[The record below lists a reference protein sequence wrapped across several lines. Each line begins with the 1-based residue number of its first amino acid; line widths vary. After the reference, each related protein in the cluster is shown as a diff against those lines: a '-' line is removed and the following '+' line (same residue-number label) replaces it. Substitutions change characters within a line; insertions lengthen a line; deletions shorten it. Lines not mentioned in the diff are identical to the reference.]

1 MRAHNSSK
9 QKKCSRKKSKPAAL
23 TRSTKRGKKKKKSRA
38 SDSATEMEMTEV
50 EIKTEPLLVEEEE
63 VVACGMNE
71 IMLHSSPS
79 SHHPSEVYLTDADP
93 LSQQVEVQVQ
103 LEGSLKL
110 YGLIS
115 LDTVIYLELNFINTF
130 LGLKCSFIHFLCSPF
145 ILLQSYQINP
155 PLSENRKPLK
165 CSILLYFC

>member
-23 TRSTKRGKKKKKSRA
+23 TRATKRGKKKKKSRA

-63 VVACGMNE
+63 VVCGMNE

-103 LEGSLKL
+103 LEGIAALWV
-110 YGLIS
+110 
-115 LDTVIYLELNFINTF
+115 D
-130 LGLKCSFIHFLCSPF
+130 
-145 ILLQSYQINP
+145 
-155 PLSENRKPLK
+155 
-165 CSILLYFC
+165 